1 VDIIPIKDK
10 LRFYSQLIDI
20 NESNTLY
27 KNISRSRSFIKIQD
41 GCNNRCTY
49 CAVHV
54 ARGISISRAQDEV
67 IKEIHHV
74 HSLGFKEVV
83 LTGVNIGMYGW
94 DLLPPSS
101 LNTLLRIVLSSTEI
115 PRIRLSSLEVNE
127 IDDELIDIITNDRIC
142 RHLHIPLQSGCD
154 KILKRMGRKYTVN
167 YFEQKIEKIVSLF
180 PDISIGSDIITGF
193 PGEGDNSFIKTA
205 DFVRRNS
212 FSYLHVFPYSMRD
225 NTPASNFPDQVP
237 DKIKQERVQEL
248 RGIASAKK
256 IKYMEK
262 FIGRTLDV
270 IVEKKIDNSLYQAT
284 SGNYLKVRIAS
295 DGLERGVLLFTRI
308 FGFQNG
314 HLLGVP
320 ILMT

>member
-1 VDIIPIKDK
+1 
-10 LRFYSQLIDI
+10 
-20 NESNTLY
+20 
-27 KNISRSRSFIKIQD
+27 
-41 GCNNRCTY
+41 
-49 CAVHV
+49 
-54 ARGISISRAQDEV
+54 
-67 IKEIHHV
+67 
-74 HSLGFKEVV
+74 
-83 LTGVNIGMYGW
+83 MYGW

>member
-1 VDIIPIKDK
+1 
-10 LRFYSQLIDI
+10 
-20 NESNTLY
+20 
-27 KNISRSRSFIKIQD
+27 
-41 GCNNRCTY
+41 
-49 CAVHV
+49 
-54 ARGISISRAQDEV
+54 
-67 IKEIHHV
+67 
-74 HSLGFKEVV
+74 
-83 LTGVNIGMYGW
+83 MYGW

-127 IDDELIDIITNDRIC
+127 IDDELVDIIANDRIC

-154 KILKRMGRKYTVN
+154 NILKRMGRKYTVN
-167 YFEQKIEKIVSLF
+167 YFEQKIEKMVSSF

-193 PGEGDNSFIKTA
+193 PGEDESSFRKTVE
-205 DFVRRNS
+205 FIRRNA
-212 FSYLHVFPYSMRD
+212 FSYLHVFPYSRRD
-225 NTPASNFPDQVP
+225 NTPAPNFPDQVP

-284 SGNYLKVRIAS
+284 SGNYLKVRVAS
-295 DGLERGVLLFTRI
+295 DGLERGVLLFIRI

-320 ILMT
+320 ISKA